1 MVHAPRSIVLLEI
14 VLLLITSP
22 HAAAT
27 AEAGSG
33 SGFASGGVCAD
44 VAPDAG
50 AHTALVGKHLVIGEL
65 WWGPFAIPDST
76 APYGW
81 TGFNI
86 DLIEEMSEM
95 LGFTFEIR
103 DIGYPLANETWTTM
117 IFRAIDDTDLTM
129 SFWIKNGA
137 RLKQIEFL
145 EGHIDFSPGLVARR
159 AQKED
164 LSYWTWENLSSF
176 MRPFTWLLWSALVGM
191 VLVSGV
197 ADFIIERA
205 RTKDASLTAS
215 LYEYCAGFL
224 WGGFEY
230 PLSKASAVF
239 QIILGFLLLIVV
251 ATYTANLAS
260 FIVLGAVPG
269 LSCSSVET
277 AMLNSKII
285 VTEDGGYLERISST
299 FPRLQYETVFG
310 CGGGAECMSNRV
322 LGITTPKGQ
331 GADAGVLADGALTPK
346 LYYQQWKSS
355 TDTRDTCSLEWVQTL
370 FADTAGWVASRRSM
384 CVRTAIEWAF
394 YQLARRGT
402 IERLHIKYF
411 PAKQPSP
418 PARRLADE
426 SDTTWAMP
434 LEMTPAGAPS
444 DAGRTDTTTPERR
457 RRLKGAGGSDTANL
471 PPGVSQT
478 GVNDLLGLFLVW
490 WGVIAILIAWT
501 YVGPFVLRK
510 VCRKPIK
517 VTAKEDGI
525 DDTEN
530 ERLMLRELLR
540 HVREMRGIHVE
551 DKVDVVKE
559 SGSRIVNFLERRTG
573 FDIDGDGDTGVD
585 NIKKKTP
592 RTPRTASSE
601 PTRVVEA
608 TSLAVV
614 DME

>member
-1 MVHAPRSIVLLEI
+1 MVHAPRSSVLLEI

-411 PAKQPSP
+411 PAKQCGAVAASSP
-418 PARRLADE
+418 VGGRVRHDVGDAARD
-426 SDTTWAMP
+426 
-434 LEMTPAGAPS
+434 
-444 DAGRTDTTTPERR
+444 DAGGRAIRRRSHRHYHARAPEATQGR
-457 RRLKGAGGSDTANL
+457 RRLRHGQPAAGREPDGRQRLTRTLPCLVGRDRNLDRMDVRRAVRSSKGLPQTHQSDGQGG
-471 PPGVSQT
+471 
-478 GVNDLLGLFLVW
+478 
-490 WGVIAILIAWT
+490 
-501 YVGPFVLRK
+501 
-510 VCRKPIK
+510 
-517 VTAKEDGI
+517 
-525 DDTEN
+525 
-530 ERLMLRELLR
+530 R
-540 HVREMRGIHVE
+540 H
-551 DKVDVVKE
+551 
-559 SGSRIVNFLERRTG
+559 RRH
-573 FDIDGDGDTGVD
+573 
-585 NIKKKTP
+585 
-592 RTPRTASSE
+592 
-601 PTRVVEA
+601 
-608 TSLAVV
+608 
-614 DME
+614 